1 MTAWISLLLCALCG
15 TAATQD
21 DSTRVPVAP
30 SPESPAAQDV
40 VADARTPRTLAI
52 YDLAD
57 LKAPPGMDMR
67 YEEESPDG
75 SRFRERIEADRVA
88 LLEKSIRNYVRPK
101 FARGLDELQVHQQTV
116 FVVTATAE
124 QHAWIRRFLELQRAA
139 DAPFLMLESQHISG
153 SAEQI
158 EQLGFLGP
166 TQILADASEAQ
177 RALAKLEDPQ
187 RELVR
192 VSAPRMVIS
201 PGTPCEISLIDQ
213 VSYVK
218 SYEVV
223 YVHPGPVAIADP
235 VIDVI
240 SEGIRSKFSGVQI
253 EPGLYALDVEVERT
267 EIERPIPTKEVQVAV
282 EVTTPVT
289 ISQPTVLTSKLS
301 STVLLRDGAGVW
313 FRVPDG
319 DQELLI
325 MVRMQLMPKPARS
338 TDTILERPDCPVEHD
353 GDIEESIEVEPPPPG
368 EQRARRVPD

>member
-15 TAATQD
+15 AAATQD
-21 DSTRVPVAP
+21 ESTRVPVDP
-30 SPESPAAQDV
+30 TPESAAAQDV
-40 VADARTPRTLAI
+40 VADAKAPRTLAI
-52 YDLAD
+52 YDLTD
-57 LKAPPGMDMR
+57 LKAPPGMEMR
-67 YEEESPDG
+67 SEDETPAG
-75 SRFRERIEADRVA
+75 TRFRESIEADRVA

-101 FARGLDELQVHQQTV
+101 LARGLDELQVHHQTI
-116 FVVTATAE
+116 FVVTATDE

-139 DAPFLMLESQHISG
+139 DAPFLMLESQQLSG
-153 SAEQI
+153 SAEQF
-158 EQLGFLGP
+158 EQLGFQGP
-166 TQILADASEAQ
+166 TQVLACAADAQ
-177 RALAKLEDPQ
+177 QALAKLTNPQ
-187 RELVR
+187 HRLER
-192 VSAPRMVIS
+192 VSAPRMLIS
-201 PGTPCEISLIDQ
+201 QGTPCEISLMDE

-240 SEGIRSKFSGVQI
+240 REGIRSKFSGVQI

-282 EVTTPVT
+282 EATTPVT

-319 DQELLI
+319 EQELLI
-325 MVRMQLMPKPARS
+325 LVRMQLVSKPDPSNDAFF
-338 TDTILERPDCPVEHD
+338 EAPDCPVDHT
-353 GDIEESIEVEPPPPG
+353 GEVDELEPPVELPPG
-368 EQRARRVPD
+368 ERRAREVPR